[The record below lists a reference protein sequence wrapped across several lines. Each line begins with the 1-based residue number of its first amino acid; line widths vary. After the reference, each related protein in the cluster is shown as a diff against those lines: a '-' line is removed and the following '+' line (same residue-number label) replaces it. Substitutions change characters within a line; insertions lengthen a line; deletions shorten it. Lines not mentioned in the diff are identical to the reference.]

1 MKKLV
6 IAAAIVCAAAV
17 SQAATMSWAT
27 DMITDPVT
35 KEYCMGEG
43 YVNMYLFSI
52 DSIQYDALTKGVAD
66 ADISAKVWD
75 AYKGQLGSA
84 DVTQP
89 DDGNMMFSLLDP
101 NTYGKD
107 ETAYA
112 VFVMTYDKGEG
123 KGIEY
128 YKGNVG
134 SYNFEADVAGS
145 LPSMDSIVFGGNGT
159 TALDWSVNSVP
170 EPTSGLL
177 LLLGVAGLALRR
189 RRA

>member
-1 MKKLV
+1 MKKLI
-6 IAAAIVCAAAV
+6 IAAAIVCAAVV
-17 SQAATMSWAT
+17 SHGAAMNWVT

-35 KEYCMGEG
+35 KEYCQGEG

-52 DSIQYDALTKGVAD
+52 DAAQYETLTKGLAD
-66 ADISAKVWD
+66 SAISAKVWET
-75 AYKGQLGSA
+75 YKGKLGDA

-89 DDGNMMFSLLDP
+89 DDGSMMFSLADP
-101 NTYGKD
+101 NTYGAGD
-107 ETAYA
+107 TAYA
-112 VFVMTYDKGEG
+112 AFVMTYDKGEG

-134 SYNFEADVAGS
+134 SFNFEADVEGN
-145 LPSMDSIVFGGNGT
+145 LPSMDSLVFGGNGS
-159 TALDWSVNSVP
+159 TALDWSANAVP